1 MDDYNNKDTEIKE
14 LITLVEQSEIKF
26 VTKTQL
32 IGSLYKLR
40 KKIIPLNSS
49 KNIIEKVSKEESNW
63 MKTL

>member
-1 MDDYNNKDTEIKE
+1 MDNYNNKDTEIKE